1 MGDSIITKFVEVIDL
16 LQTNINEIKQIN
28 NVIHK
33 ELPSFFTTL
42 NRLHTTLT
50 SLSFVYKH
58 NSAHYHL
65 FKHHLLKFS
74 QIDTILCKIT
84 PIGELLTQLNDIK
97 YATTC
102 GMKLKKYAELYISHK
117 PSTLKSRIMKYF
129 KIIED
134 VLPIVIDLNRTI
146 LGSAIRIKQPIL
158 RKAWMLAGENQL
170 NDSSL
175 PINIIQD
182 NLYMLLKLEIGENT
196 INRANKTNM
205 YKNIINLIT
214 DDIDNRGS
222 TKGDGNVSI
231 AELND
236 LPDELM
242 GTIDDI
248 DYCNQNID
256 ADHNF
261 YVNRD
266 TCGCFTW
273 NNRKVDV
280 EPVDSCESS
289 KTDDTETVFG
299 DTHYDA
305 ISFFDAYK
313 QYLKSKKS
321 KLKEKQ
327 KQKQKQKQNNAI
339 QTDDNTIQHNDTIEN
354 AVFEG
359 FNLLFNS
366 NDDIIEESIK
376 IPVDISFLENTPV
389 LSWNT
394 PQITSNRPKCT
405 NDYGSDFLVKR
416 ISTISLLKPSEYDS
430 KLNDDNSILSKVDIK
445 LTVNDQGW
453 GGTNHAHIRYQ
464 INDEQCIKAF
474 TINNIENAKNKYSF
488 TISGCEIN
496 KRLKLF
502 NSQSTSQNIHIW
514 MFCPPWSVWSITATS
529 ISCKLF
535 FN

>member
-58 NSAHYHL
+58 NSAHYDL

-256 ADHNF
+256 TDHNF

-266 TCGCFTW
+266 TYGCFTW

-280 EPVDSCESS
+280 EPVDSFESS

-305 ISFFDAYK
+305 ISFFNAYK

-321 KLKEKQ
+321 KLTE
-327 KQKQKQKQNNAI
+327 KQKQKQKQNNTI
-339 QTDDNTIQHNDTIEN
+339 QTDDTIEN

-376 IPVDISFLENTPV
+376 IPVDILFLENTPV

-394 PQITSNRPKCT
+394 PQIACNRPKCAT
-405 NDYGSDFLVKR
+405 DYGSDFLVKR
-416 ISTISLLKPSEYDS
+416 ISTLSLLKPSEYDS

-514 MFCPPWSVWSITATS
+514 MFCPPWSGWSITATS